1 VKSAFEI
8 STLLDGFRMV
18 GSMALSDPKA
28 LKQMTKEQAAFVQ
41 ALIRQLNI
49 TRQDRWVRLRL
60 DITPAMLGEQHPSP
74 LAH

>member
-1 VKSAFEI
+1 VKNAFEI

-60 DITPAMLGEQHPSP
+60 DITPEMLGQRPTSP

>member
-1 VKSAFEI
+1 
-8 STLLDGFRMV
+8 
-18 GSMALSDPKA
+18 MALSDPKA

-60 DITPAMLGEQHPSP
+60 DITPEMLGDHKPSP

>member
-1 VKSAFEI
+1 
-8 STLLDGFRMV
+8 
-18 GSMALSDPKA
+18 
-28 LKQMTKEQAAFVQ
+28 MTKEQAAFVQ

-60 DITPAMLGEQHPSP
+60 DITPEMLGERPASP

>member
-28 LKQMTKEQAAFVQ
+28 MQQMTKQQAAFVQ

-49 TRQDRWVRLRL
+49 SRQDRWVRLRL
-60 DITPAMLGEQHPSP
+60 NITPQMLGDRPSSP